1 MRRALDRIIQQGKG
15 GLVVLGSSLEVA
27 RVSSGG
33 FKLSGS
39 TFTPARLAE
48 LSKMDGGIVLDDS
61 WGTILE
67 ANVHFIP
74 GGSIPT
80 DETGARHRTAER
92 LAAETGKPVVAVSEG
107 RRVATLFYEGKKVE
121 LAQPAEVA
129 AHVNQDLQSLD
140 RLRGRLDE
148 AEARLLRL
156 EVTGLVTYR
165 AAVTVVQRAE
175 LVQRLGVMVTGRATT
190 LGDEG
195 HVVVVQL
202 NDLLSGVDH
211 TLRLVL
217 LDYLR
222 PLRPGT
228 LERAREA
235 LGSLNGNDLEDPS
248 RVGKELG
255 FPDLDDPAE
264 PRGHRILSQVGRLP
278 ESVREEIIRHFGSAS
293 RLLRAEVEQLLAVEG
308 VGETRARQLKIY
320 FERLLSHSQE
330 WEAVLD

>member
-15 GLVVLGSSLEVA
+15 GLIVLGNSPKVA
-27 RVSSGG
+27 NASSGG

-48 LSKMDGGIVLDDS
+48 LSKMDGGIILDDT

-74 GGSIPT
+74 DGSIAT

-92 LAAETGKPVVAVSEG
+92 FSAETGKPVVAVSEG
-107 RRVATLFYEGKKVE
+107 RRVATLFYEGQKVE

-148 AEARLLRL
+148 AESRLVRL
-156 EVTGLVTYR
+156 EVTGLATYR
-165 AAVTVVQRAE
+165 AAVTVIQRAE
-175 LVQRLGVMVTGRATT
+175 LVERLGRMVAARAKT

-202 NDLLSGVDH
+202 NDLISGVDH
-211 TLRLVL
+211 TLRLAL
-217 LDYLR
+217 LDYVR
-222 PLRPGT
+222 PLRS
-228 LERAREA
+228 
-235 LGSLNGNDLEDPS
+235 GSLEKALDSLDSLTATDLEDPF

-264 PRGHRILSQVGRLP
+264 ARGHRILSQVGRLP
-278 ESVREEIIRHFGSAS
+278 ESVRDEIIRHFGSVS
-293 RLLRAEVEQLLAVEG
+293 RLLRADEQKLLDVEG
-308 VGETRARQLKIY
+308 VGETRARQLKV
-320 FERLLSHSQE
+320 FFDRLLSSAPE